1 MLPDDIILSK
11 KPVIAQM
18 LKIHEKTSGGSVLA
32 LEKVPKKEVFKYGV
46 IDFQKKKITIIK

>member
-32 LEKVPKKEVFKYGV
+32 FEKVPKKEVFKYGV